1 MTPMLGPAISPDVI
15 LPTGGAA
22 GPPDQTIIASGFG
35 SALNANQLLVNVTVP
50 AGSTNVVVVA
60 KCLMEDGSGTASIDN
75 ATANGA
81 NMSVQASAFGT
92 KTMAVIFTK
101 LSPASGSLDI
111 EMTSDFNAHL
121 YLIVEVWA
129 NVASFGTGA
138 AASGTSTTASATVA
152 ASQPASTMYIEAT
165 TADGGASPVSL
176 TPGAGQSASGH
187 RNAQYGTSPNIAQ
200 ASCSQKVSS
209 GTNVAMSETVQGTR
223 EWSIAVLPM
232 RHV

>member
-1 MTPMLGPAISPDVI
+1 MTPMLGPAISPDVV
-15 LPTGGAA
+15 LKAGAAA

-35 SALNANQLLVNVTVP
+35 SALLAAQVLVNVTVP

-60 KCLMEDGSGTASIDN
+60 KGLMEDPSGTASIDN
-75 ATANGA
+75 ITANGS
-81 NMSVQASAFGT
+81 NMSVQASGIGT
-92 KTMAVIFTK
+92 KTMAVIFTS
-101 LSPASGSLDI
+101 LSPAAGSLDI
-111 EMTSDFNAHL
+111 EMTSDFQAHL

-129 NVASFGTGA
+129 NVASFGSGA
-138 AASGTSTTASATVA
+138 ASTGTSTTASATVG
-152 ASQPASTMYIEAT
+152 ASQPASTMYLEAT
-165 TADGGASPVSL
+165 TADGGANPVTL

-187 RNAQYGTSPNIAQ
+187 RNAQYGTSPAIGQ

-209 GTNVAMSETVQGTR
+209 GTNVAMSETVGGTR